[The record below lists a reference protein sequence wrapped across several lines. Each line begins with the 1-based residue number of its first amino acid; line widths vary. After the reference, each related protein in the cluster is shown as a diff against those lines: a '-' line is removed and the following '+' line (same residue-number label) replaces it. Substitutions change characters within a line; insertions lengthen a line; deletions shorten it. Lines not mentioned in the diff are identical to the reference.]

1 MNRNSLRAR
10 LTEGETVM
18 GAWVMTRSPSFVE
31 LASAIGLDFV
41 LIDLE
46 HGALDLGDVEDLLRA
61 VKGSAT
67 SALVRLPSHDTTLI
81 GRVLDRGAHGVVLP
95 RVESA
100 EIAAAL
106 AAAARFPPVG
116 TRGMAIGAAR
126 ASLYG
131 TLATYRAEIAPE
143 ALVVMQIESRAA
155 LAASVAIGTAPGVD
169 VAFIGPTDL
178 AGDLRLESPG
188 DAAEL
193 RGIIAQTGEALRA
206 AGVICAS
213 VPYAGL
219 TWQDLAASGF
229 RMVVPFSDIGM
240 LRDGLLGARQAV
252 DTWREARTR

>member
-1 MNRNSLRAR
+1 MNRSSLKSR
-10 LTEGETVM
+10 LAEGETIV

-46 HGALDLGDVEDLLRA
+46 HGALQLSDVEDLLRC
-61 VKGSAT
+61 VKGSGT

-100 EIAAAL
+100 EVAAVL

-126 ASLYG
+126 ASQFG
-131 TLATYRAEIAPE
+131 TIATYRAEIAPE
-143 ALVVMQIESRAA
+143 ALIVMQIESKAA

-178 AGDLRLESPG
+178 AGDLRLEAPG

-193 RGIIAQTGEALRA
+193 GRIVAQTGDALRA
-206 AGVICAS
+206 AGVICAT
-213 VPYAGL
+213 VPHAGRS
-219 TWQDLAASGF
+219 WQDLAASGF

-240 LRDGLLGARQAV
+240 LRDGLFGARHAV
-252 DTWREARTR
+252 DLWRGA